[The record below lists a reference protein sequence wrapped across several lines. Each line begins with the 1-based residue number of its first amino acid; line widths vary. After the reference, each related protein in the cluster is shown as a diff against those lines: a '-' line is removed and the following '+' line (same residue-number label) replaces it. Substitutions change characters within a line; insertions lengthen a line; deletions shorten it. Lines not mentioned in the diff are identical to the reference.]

1 MPAPVG
7 RDLEQIRTQL
17 EAWFPTVL
25 PDDVRDVEVGEI
37 GGPGGTG
44 FSSDTLIFDLRY
56 LRAGTLVEQGLVARI
71 KPSGYQLFPDYDLPA
86 QYGVMKA
93 LQDTEIPVPKMLWE
107 ERSGDVVGDAFYV
120 MEKIEGTCP
129 ADNPP
134 YTAEGWLKEMSAEDQ
149 RTLWHGYV
157 DILAKIH
164 ALDPVELKLDFL
176 AMPEL
181 GDSPLDQEL
190 AFYENFYRWA
200 YGGAEHPTVGP
211 ALVWLRDNRP
221 PEPEEKRLVWGDA
234 RIGNMIFQGPRCV
247 AVIDWEMARLGD
259 PIMDL
264 AWGLFLSR
272 YHTEGNGLANLPGFL
287 SREQT
292 IERYVELSGNSTE
305 NVEYYEILA
314 GMRFSVILIRLAR
327 QMKHYEFLPEDSNF
341 EIDNPVS
348 NLHRQQLEA
357 IGVL

>member
-1 MPAPVG
+1 MPPPVG
-7 RDLEQIRTQL
+7 RDLEQIRAQL
-17 EAWFPTVL
+17 GAWFASVL
-25 PDDVRDVEVGEI
+25 PAGASEIDLGEI

-56 LRAGTLVEQGLVARI
+56 WANSEIVERGLVARI
-71 KPSGYQLFPDYDLPA
+71 KPSGFQLFPDYDLPA
-86 QYGVMKA
+86 QYSVMKA
-93 LQDTEIPVPKMLWE
+93 LQGSGVPVPTMLWE
-107 ERSGDVVGDAFYV
+107 ERTGSVIGDPFYV
-120 MEKIEGTCP
+120 MEKVDGLCP

-134 YTAEGWLKEMSAEDQ
+134 FTAEGWLKEMSADDQ
-149 RTLWHGYV
+149 TTLWTGYI

-181 GDSPLDQEL
+181 GETPLDQEL

-200 YGGAEHPTVGP
+200 YGPNEHPHVGP
-211 ALVWLRDNRP
+211 ALDWLRSNRP
-221 PEPEEKRLVWGDA
+221 PEPSKPSLVWGDA

-259 PIMDL
+259 PMMDL
-264 AWGLFLSR
+264 AWGLFLDR
-272 YHTEGNGLANLPGFL
+272 YHTEGNGLPKLPGFFT
-287 SREQT
+287 REQT
-292 IERYVELSGNSTE
+292 IAHYVERSGNSAE
-305 NVEYYEILA
+305 NVAYYEVLA
-314 GMRFSVILIRLAR
+314 GMRFSVILIRLAK

-341 EIDNPVS
+341 EVDNPVS
-348 NLHRQQLEA
+348 NLHRKQLEA